1 MPDISHHTLFTPR
14 ALPFD
19 TRLLSCAHC
28 LEMTNPVSKMALT
41 SYALCGKCHRLF
53 AQCHVLNPSN
63 YGFFDPIA
71 FFSYE
76 SLMKRWIHRAKIA
89 NEEKSRTLLLEL
101 FTNSAASLWG
111 QWCDVVIAS
120 PSSLWGRLRGRINLA
135 GYLAHSM
142 AAKHRKPLLDSP
154 LLLQGRL
161 VKRAQ
166 QHKIIF
172 SEGQRSPT
180 PWTERL
186 WARVYQNTDLTW
198 VKRFNKINPEPFK
211 VLIIDDVYTT
221 GQTLQE
227 TAHKIETLLV
237 DKPLQICKLALCRTP
252 LS

>member
-1 MPDISHHTLFTPR
+1 MPDRPNTALFTHR
-14 ALPFD
+14 AVPFD
-19 TRLLSCAHC
+19 TRLLGCAHC
-28 LEMTNPVSKMALT
+28 LDKSISVSKMALT
-41 SYALCGKCHRLF
+41 SYALCGTCHRLF
-53 AQCHVLNPSN
+53 TQSLIVNPSS

-135 GYLAHSM
+135 GYLAHAM
-142 AAKHRKPLLDSP
+142 AVKHRKPLLDSP

-161 VKRAQ
+161 QKRAQ
-166 QHKIIF
+166 QHKINF
-172 SEGQRSPT
+172 SEGLRSST

-186 WARVYQNTDLTW
+186 WATVYQKTDQSW
-198 VKRFNKINPEPFK
+198 VKKFNHISPKPFK

-227 TAHKIETLLV
+227 TAQKVESLLV

>member
-1 MPDISHHTLFTPR
+1 MPDRSKSSLFTPR

-28 LEMTNPVSKMALT
+28 LDRTNPVSKMALT
-41 SYALCGKCHRLF
+41 SYALCGDCHRLF
-53 AQCHVLNPSN
+53 AKSLVPHPSS

-76 SLMKRWIHRAKIA
+76 SLMKQWIHRAKIA

-101 FTNSAASLWG
+101 FTNSPASPWG

-135 GYLAHSM
+135 GYLAHAM
-142 AAKHRKPLLDSP
+142 AVKHRKPLLDSP

-161 VKRAQ
+161 YKRAQ
-166 QHKIIF
+166 HHNISF
-172 SEGQRSPT
+172 SQRQESTT

-186 WARVYQNTDLTW
+186 WATVYQKTDRTW
-198 VKRFNKINPEPFK
+198 VKKFNHISLEAFK

-227 TAHKIETLLV
+227 TAHKIESLLG
-237 DKPLQICKLALCRTP
+237 DRPLQICKLALCRTP